1 MYENFGQIMSFENFV
16 FFWGGGGV
24 AAAVPGPIRV
34 VSAPIGQLG
43 SLTTQVLVTR
53 IMRIFVRNVYY
64 SQATYRCVFES
75 ARVDFYVL
83 LGHIYNISKGNSRTT
98 VCKMLVVSCT

>member
-1 MYENFGQIMSFENFV
+1 MSFENFV
-16 FFWGGGGV
+16 FFWGGGGWGVV
-24 AAAVPGPIRV
+24 AVVPDPIRV

-64 SQATYRCVFES
+64 LPTFDQV
-75 ARVDFYVL
+75 
-83 LGHIYNISKGNSRTT
+83 SKQLEEN
-98 VCKMLVVSCT
+98 